1 MKAIVWIAFVV
12 LQAEAQ
18 AKCENKAS
26 NCAEMREQG
35 RCEQVSVFLR
45 LFLVEFIRGLVL
57 IAGKFW
63 VFSLRHFIDR
73 YCMFL
78 GKILARFL
86 CIFQTNFRITFN

>member
-45 LFLVEFIRGLVL
+45 LFFGRVYTGFGVDCREILGIFFETFYRQILH
-57 IAGKFW
+57 
-63 VFSLRHFIDR
+63 VFR
-73 YCMFL
+73 
-78 GKILARFL
+78 
-86 CIFQTNFRITFN
+86 